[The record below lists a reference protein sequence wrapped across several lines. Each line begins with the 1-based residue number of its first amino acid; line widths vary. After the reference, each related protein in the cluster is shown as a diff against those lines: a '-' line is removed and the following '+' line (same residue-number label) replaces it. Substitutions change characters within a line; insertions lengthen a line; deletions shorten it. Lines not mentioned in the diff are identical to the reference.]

1 MTTEN
6 SLIYSSGEMHR
17 FRTSDV
23 SQATLASVAPVF
35 TVVSMDGTFD
45 NLQKVLPVLIK
56 LTGVDWSAK
65 IILIFCFIVNHYTC
79 KSCRLC
85 VLFGDLSAS

>member
-1 MTTEN
+1 MITEN

-35 TVVSMDGTFD
+35 TVVSMYGTFD
-45 NLQKVLPVLIK
+45 NLTRSISH
-56 LTGVDWSAK
+56 T
-65 IILIFCFIVNHYTC
+65 Y
-79 KSCRLC
+79 
-85 VLFGDLSAS
+85 